1 MVRRGLLV
9 CWWCY
14 PIQVLKIIKPEFN
27 PLKLKFLLGRHFTT
41 NSFGLGRLFYK
52 SSRQLQNVRHH
63 GGQNGCNLK
72 GWSFDFKQ
80 LLACVQ
86 TPPAFPS
93 KTVRERREGGI
104 CTQAKQI

>member
-1 MVRRGLLV
+1 MLV
-9 CWWCY
+9 
-14 PIQVLKIIKPEFN
+14 VLSYSSVKNYKTRVQPS
-27 PLKLKFLLGRHFTT
+27 KLKFLLGRYFAT

-52 SSRQLQNVRHH
+52 SSRQLQNVRPH

-86 TPPAFPS
+86 TPPAFPL